1 MTREEYLQLMDAQ
14 ILRSRVSADGIEN
27 DPMLLK
33 AMEQLVAAMSKQKI
47 IPRRNSNIYIYI
59 YIYIYIFINI
69 YIYIYIYKYIYI
81 YIFIY
86 L

>member
-1 MTREEYLQLMDAQ
+1 MDAQ

-59 YIYIYIFINI
+59 YIYIFINIYIYIYIYIYIFINI
-69 YIYIYIYKYIYI
+69 YIYIYIY
-81 YIFIY
+81 IY